1 MSKPT
6 GAAWRNWKKARGR
19 QRKAAGL
26 VATPDSWDNDW
37 KACQLGDGFTD
48 PVEPTLPPSPELTA
62 EEIIEYRMRKFERKR
77 SYEVARQLIN
87 VDVPITGP
95 YGILHFGDPHVDDDG
110 TDLRKL
116 KHDIKTVK
124 DTPGLFAANIGDT
137 RNNWVG
143 RLSRLYGEQGVSA
156 KEALILANWFL
167 RELKGKWIYLIGGN
181 HDCLTPSSECL
192 TARGWVNYQD
202 IRDDDQVLSIDRETG
217 KSVWSPILGRIER
230 DHDGELVCMK
240 TQSIT
245 MEVTPNHRV
254 LAKKR
259 NWLKRWGK
267 YEFVQAGKLPSR
279 VAIPVSAPGST
290 YGCTLS
296 DDQITLAGWI
306 LTEGSISWQGNSPRI
321 SIYQSKDGN
330 EITRLLQ
337 DLQIEHTVTT
347 RVRDIKSVCGRDL
360 VKSPLPQAEWR
371 LNATGSRKVLSW
383 VPKKGELPFWSKE
396 LTDRQF
402 DVLLG
407 ALIAG
412 DGTWDGANPQE
423 KTCGVLHG
431 EREFLG
437 SVQACAVSHG
447 WSARM
452 SMARDNDWR
461 LNLVR
466 RQDLQTETKGAT
478 TTVNYTGKVWCLTV
492 PHGNFMIRNNGS
504 AYFTGNCWS
513 GADDPLEWIASQINA
528 LYEPSEARL
537 NLVSPSGAAT
547 TINARHDF
555 KGSSQWNVAHPV
567 MKASMLGIRDDIFI
581 CGHKHTCGYGVVKS
595 PDDGR
600 ISHCL
605 QIGSYKI
612 YDRFARDKGFRDQH
626 ISPCVVTVID
636 PSADLIN
643 RIQVFWDAEAGA
655 EYLTFLRSRKR

>member
-48 PVEPTLPPSPELTA
+48 PVERPPLPSPELTA

-116 KHDIKTVK
+116 KHDIKIVK

-143 RLSRLYGEQGVSA
+143 RLARLYGEQGVSA
-156 KEALILANWFL
+156 KEALILADWFL

-181 HDCLTPSSECL
+181 HD
-192 TARGWVNYQD
+192 A
-202 IRDDDQVLSIDRETG
+202 
-217 KSVWSPILGRIER
+217 
-230 DHDGELVCMK
+230 
-240 TQSIT
+240 
-245 MEVTPNHRV
+245 
-254 LAKKR
+254 
-259 NWLKRWGK
+259 
-267 YEFVQAGKLPSR
+267 
-279 VAIPVSAPGST
+279 
-290 YGCTLS
+290 
-296 DDQITLAGWI
+296 
-306 LTEGSISWQGNSPRI
+306 
-321 SIYQSKDGN
+321 
-330 EITRLLQ
+330 
-337 DLQIEHTVTT
+337 
-347 RVRDIKSVCGRDL
+347 
-360 VKSPLPQAEWR
+360 
-371 LNATGSRKVLSW
+371 
-383 VPKKGELPFWSKE
+383 
-396 LTDRQF
+396 
-402 DVLLG
+402 
-407 ALIAG
+407 
-412 DGTWDGANPQE
+412 
-423 KTCGVLHG
+423 
-431 EREFLG
+431 
-437 SVQACAVSHG
+437 
-447 WSARM
+447 
-452 SMARDNDWR
+452 
-461 LNLVR
+461 
-466 RQDLQTETKGAT
+466 
-478 TTVNYTGKVWCLTV
+478 
-492 PHGNFMIRNNGS
+492 
-504 AYFTGNCWS
+504 WS
-513 GADDPLEWIASQINA
+513 GADDPLDWISSQINA

-537 NLVSPSGAAT
+537 NLISPSGAST

-567 MKASMLGIRDDIFI
+567 MKASMLGIRDDVFI

-636 PSADLIN
+636 PGADLIN